1 MCGVVAMMI
10 LQIADNKLCVEK
22 DRLMEEAQ
30 YDKIGTDGNPIHSTQ
45 KVHFQSFIE
54 ILTNL
59 EDTQVG

>member
-45 KVHFQSFIE
+45 KSTFYP
-54 ILTNL
+54 T
-59 EDTQVG
+59 